1 MSLKQVTRK
10 PVIMI
15 GLGLFLLSCFIG
27 AQSFAEEATWHGY
40 IDSATYVREEVGLS
54 KARIAAQLEA
64 YKPLGDIGIFK
75 GVSLNTILRV
85 SYDGVYAL
93 NDTEFG
99 DKAGG
104 PILLENIGS
113 GSGNA
118 PPFIDGYPVL
128 VPHGGGAVNN
138 STATLLGLPTNL
150 FKNPDWYAAN
160 NPNDGMIVLG
170 EHLHPAGGGATF
182 GVPVRPCDED
192 PRGCISGYMAYEE
205 NELAMPELYSQ
216 RWDWLREFYVDA
228 TVPIK
233 DDRLSI
239 RLGKQ
244 QVIWG
249 RTDLFRVL
257 DIINPVDYS
266 RNNIYDELEDIRI
279 PMWILKTEYRFGPT
293 AFMDDFNI
301 QFVWN
306 FDEFRPSELGQ
317 GGTPNQILNAGSFF
331 RGMKNLWDNGGTV
344 SNFGLGGLYAT
355 NFGPHQI
362 GIREAHMPDWELSN
376 TQFGV
381 KVEGVLGDFGWS
393 VNGYHYRSQLPSL
406 RAGRVPAENPFL
418 GTSFPPEVIFPGHPG
433 ENGAAYR
440 DHLIAFDIYF
450 PVIDLI
456 GGSIDYYSQL
466 IDTVFRIELAYTEG
480 EEFANTL
487 SPRLYSE
494 SGVIRYVFGADKN
507 IFIRP
512 INKNRAFLFSFQLFG
527 QHLLDHEKRSTRR
540 LAAPRT
546 QQAPCTERRGCR
558 IGKRTGLPPC

>member
-27 AQSFAEEATWHGY
+27 TQSFAEETTWHGY

-138 STATLLGLPTNL
+138 STATLLGLPTNA
-150 FKNPDWYAAN
+150 FKDAAWYAAN

-170 EHLHPAGGGATF
+170 EHLHPVGGGVAF

-344 SNFGLGGLYAT
+344 SNFGLGGVVC
-355 NFGPHQI
+355 HQFWSPPDRYP
-362 GIREAHMPDWELSN
+362 GSAHAR
-376 TQFGV
+376 
-381 KVEGVLGDFGWS
+381 LG
-393 VNGYHYRSQLPSL
+393 
-406 RAGRVPAENPFL
+406 A
-418 GTSFPPEVIFPGHPG
+418 
-433 ENGAAYR
+433 
-440 DHLIAFDIYF
+440 
-450 PVIDLI
+450 
-456 GGSIDYYSQL
+456 
-466 IDTVFRIELAYTEG
+466 
-480 EEFANTL
+480 
-487 SPRLYSE
+487 
-494 SGVIRYVFGADKN
+494 
-507 IFIRP
+507 
-512 INKNRAFLFSFQLFG
+512 
-527 QHLLDHEKRSTRR
+527 
-540 LAAPRT
+540 
-546 QQAPCTERRGCR
+546 
-558 IGKRTGLPPC
+558 